1 MEIRTV
7 LLSLICI
14 GFLLIAGC
22 TSTTPAAVPATPV
35 PETTPDMTYVVPATS
50 EPVTTAAAELTGATP
65 AAAETTVTLPV
76 VVTSKTTS
84 PVKIF
89 SPLQSYSPEK
99 TSNPGLDM
107 SVITSLD
114 TSTAKYDWSASQG
127 YFVTW
132 NPPHETANIVGSKI
146 TTNGGKV
153 YWTFSDAPADL
164 AVPVTI
170 TVVVSEAS
178 GKELGRSTATLAWK
192 DAKTVTV
199 KEIV

>member
-22 TSTTPAAVPATPV
+22 TSPTPTAAPATPV
-35 PETTPDMTYVVPATS
+35 PATTAEPAPAMPVTS
-50 EPVTTAAAELTGATP
+50 EPVTTAVEITQETP
-65 AAAETTVTLPV
+65 AAETTVTLPV
-76 VVTSKTTS
+76 VVTTKTTS
-84 PVKIF
+84 PIRIF
-89 SPLQSYSPEK
+89 TPLQSYSPEK

-107 SVITSLD
+107 SVITGLD
-114 TSTAKYDWSASQG
+114 TSTAKYAWSASQG

-153 YWTFSDAPADL
+153 YWTFDTAPADL

-170 TVVVSEAS
+170 AVVVSEAS

-199 KEIV
+199 SEIV

>member
-1 MEIRTV
+1 MELRTV

-22 TSTTPAAVPATPV
+22 TSPTPAAAPATPV
-35 PETTPDMTYVVPATS
+35 PATTAEPAPGVPETS
-50 EPVTTAAAELTGATP
+50 KPVTTTVEITQETP
-65 AAAETTVTLPV
+65 APETTVTLPV
-76 VVTSKTTS
+76 VVTTKTTS

-107 SVITSLD
+107 SVITGLD
-114 TSTAKYDWSASQG
+114 TSTAKYAWSASQG

-153 YWTFSDAPADL
+153 YWTFSEAPADL

-192 DAKTVTV
+192 DKKTVTV
-199 KEIV
+199 SEIV

>member
-22 TSTTPAAVPATPV
+22 TSTTPAAAPATPV
-35 PETTPDMTYVVPATS
+35 PATTAEPAPAMPATS
-50 EPVTTAAAELTGATP
+50 EPVTTTTAELTEETP
-65 AAAETTVTLPV
+65 AAETTVTLPV
-76 VVTSKTTS
+76 VVTTKTAS

-107 SVITSLD
+107 SVITGLD
-114 TSTAKYDWSASQG
+114 TSTAKYAWSASQG

-153 YWTFSDAPADL
+153 YWTFSEAPADL

-199 KEIV
+199 SEIV

>member
-1 MEIRTV
+1 
-7 LLSLICI
+7 
-14 GFLLIAGC
+14 
-22 TSTTPAAVPATPV
+22 VPT
-35 PETTPDMTYVVPATS
+35 TS
-50 EPVTTAAAELTGATP
+50 EPVTTAAAELTQVTP
-65 AAAETTVTLPV
+65 AAETTVTLPV
-76 VVTSKTTS
+76 VVTPKTTS
-84 PVKIF
+84 RVKIF
-89 SPLQSYSPEK
+89 TPLQSYSPEK

-114 TSTAKYDWSASQG
+114 TSTAKYAWSASQG

>member
-22 TSTTPAAVPATPV
+22 TSPTPAAAPATPV
-35 PETTPDMTYVVPATS
+35 PATTAEPAPAMPVTS
-50 EPVTTAAAELTGATP
+50 EPVTTAVEITQETP
-65 AAAETTVTLPV
+65 AADTTVTLPV
-76 VVTSKTTS
+76 VVTTKTTS
-84 PVKIF
+84 PIRIF
-89 SPLQSYSPEK
+89 TPLQSYSPEK

-107 SVITSLD
+107 SVITGLD
-114 TSTAKYDWSASQG
+114 TSTAKYAWSASQG

-153 YWTFSDAPADL
+153 YWTFSEAPADL

-199 KEIV
+199 SEIV

>member
-1 MEIRTV
+1 V
-7 LLSLICI
+7 S
-14 GFLLIAGC
+14 
-22 TSTTPAAVPATPV
+22 
-35 PETTPDMTYVVPATS
+35 ETTTEPAPAVLATS
-50 EPVTTAAAELTGATP
+50 EPVTTAAAELTQVTP
-65 AAAETTVTLPV
+65 AAAETTVTPPV

-84 PVKIF
+84 RVKIF
-89 SPLQSYSPEK
+89 TPLQSYSPEE

-114 TSTAKYDWSASQG
+114 TSTAKYGWSASQG

>member
-22 TSTTPAAVPATPV
+22 TSTTPAAAPATPV
-35 PETTPDMTYVVPATS
+35 PATTPEMTPAVPATS

-65 AAAETTVTLPV
+65 AAETTVTLPV

-84 PVKIF
+84 RVKIF
-89 SPLQSYSPEK
+89 TPLQSYSPEK

-107 SVITSLD
+107 SVITGLD

-199 KEIV
+199 SEII